1 MGIRAIRGSFFM
13 PTPNFTPS
21 PDVTSILQALLD
33 SYERRYTAR
42 SDNAAHQAVRCD
54 LQALS
59 LPGYHS
65 QLDPAPRQIT
75 NEQLNALEHWG
86 WVKLAWLPGEA
97 DHLLA
102 AVTLMPDH
110 AAEVFVWLKRT
121 PQAAQRARLIDLLLA
136 ERFRF
141 GDWRLAAVQF
151 TIEQLKTDRSP
162 TPFSLDDFEFNQDL
176 LMALTALDT
185 VREETP
191 YRVFSVRVFN
201 DSKRFDRLSG
211 ALCTLA
217 RRHQTAWHD
226 GSNDDILRELNL
238 TANPTHLYLHGPWRL
253 IDEAGQIM
261 TLDEFEPSV
270 GLAASQ
276 AQHVQ
281 QAWVETDRVICV
293 ENVTTFYELIRHHNL
308 AKAAQPSQ
316 GLLAAI
322 CLWGNPAPACRHL
335 LSGLPPEIPLYVWAD
350 IDYGGLSI
358 LAQLREQVNARA
370 QPYYMNIETLETY
383 AAWARPLTTN
393 DIRHLNRLLC
403 RPALSDMHPLIEQML
418 RRELKLEQEA
428 VILG

>member
-1 MGIRAIRGSFFM
+1 M

-33 SYERRYTAR
+33 SYERRYTVR
-42 SDNAAHQAVRCD
+42 SDNVAHQAVRCD

-65 QLDPAPRQIT
+65 QPDPAPRQIT

-86 WVKLAWLPGEA
+86 WVKLSWLPSEA
-97 DHLLA
+97 GHLLA
-102 AVTLMPDH
+102 AVTLVPDH

-121 PQAAQRARLIDLLLA
+121 PRAERRARLIDLLLA
-136 ERFRF
+136 EQFRF
-141 GDWRLAAVQF
+141 SDWRLGAVQH
-151 TIEQLKTDRSP
+151 TIKQLKTDRSP
-162 TPFSLDDFEFNQDL
+162 APFSLDDFEFNQDL
-176 LMALTALDT
+176 LTALAALDT

-217 RRHQTAWHD
+217 HRQQPAWHD
-226 GSNDDILRELNL
+226 WSKDNILRELNL

-253 IDEAGQIM
+253 SDAAGQII
-261 TLDEFEPSV
+261 TLGEFEPAV

-281 QAWVETDRVICV
+281 RAGVETDRVICV
-293 ENVTTFYELIRHHNL
+293 ENVTTFYELIRHTTE
-308 AKAAQPSQ
+308 P
-316 GLLAAI
+316 LAAI
-322 CLWGNPAPACRHL
+322 CLWCNPAPACRNL
-335 LSGLPPEIPLYVWAD
+335 LICLPRETPLLVWAD
-350 IDYGGLSI
+350 IDYGGLNI

-370 QPYYMNIETLETY
+370 QPYRMDIETLETY
-383 AAWARPLTTN
+383 VAWARPLTAN
-393 DIRHLNRLLC
+393 DVRNLKRLL
-403 RPALSDMHPLIEQML
+403 RNLVLSDMHPLIEHML

-428 VILG
+428 VIFG